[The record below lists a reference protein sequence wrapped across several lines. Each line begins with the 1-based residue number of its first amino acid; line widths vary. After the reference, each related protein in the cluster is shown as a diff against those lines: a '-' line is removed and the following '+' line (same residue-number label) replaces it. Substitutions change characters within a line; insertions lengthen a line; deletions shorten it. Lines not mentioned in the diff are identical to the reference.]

1 MTIELPALPYAPSA
15 LAPHLSAEMFGYHYD
30 KHHATYVATVN
41 KLIAG
46 TALQDAS
53 LDTIVT
59 TAEGPVF
66 NQAAQ
71 VWNHNLYWQSL
82 APGGG
87 GEPDGAVAAAV
98 ASSFGSY
105 EAFRDQFQAA
115 AVGQFGSGWAWL
127 ELADG
132 VLSISAT
139 SNADTPLRHGRRAV
153 LTCDVWEH
161 AYYIDFRNRRPDYVT
176 AFLDHLLNW
185 DLVAAALAAG

>member
-1 MTIELPALPYAPSA
+1 MTIELPPLPYAPTA
-15 LAPHLSAEMFGYHYD
+15 LAPHLSAETFSYHYD

-41 KLIAG
+41 KLIDG
-46 TALQDAS
+46 TPLQNAS
-53 LDTIVT
+53 LEQIVT
-59 TAEGPVF
+59 TADGPLF

-71 VWNHNLYWQSL
+71 AWNHNLYWQSL
-82 APGGG
+82 TPDGGG
-87 GEPDGAVAAAV
+87 APDGAVAAAIT
-98 ASSFGSY
+98 SSFGSY
-105 EAFRDQFQAA
+105 EAFRDQFQAV

-139 SNADTPLRHGRRAV
+139 SNADTPLRHGRRAI

-185 DLVAAALAAG
+185 ELVAAALAEG